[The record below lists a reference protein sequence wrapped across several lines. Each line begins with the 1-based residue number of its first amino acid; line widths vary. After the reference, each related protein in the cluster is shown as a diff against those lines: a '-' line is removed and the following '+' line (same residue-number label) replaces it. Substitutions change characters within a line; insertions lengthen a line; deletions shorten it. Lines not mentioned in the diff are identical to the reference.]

1 MWIYNPMIVAMPI
14 RGSNDNIISL
24 FVFVALYYLMQRK
37 YVVAGFWYGLAVHF
51 KIYPIIY
58 CFVLY
63 FWIDMDYA
71 QLSL

>member
-1 MWIYNPMIVAMPI
+1 MIIAMPT

-24 FVFVALYYLMQRK
+24 LLFTALYALLQKK
-37 YVVAGFWYGLAVHF
+37 YVMAGFFYGLSVHF

-63 FWIDMDYA
+63 FFIDMDRK
-71 QLSL
+71 LIV

>member
-1 MWIYNPMIVAMPI
+1 MVIAMPT

-24 FVFVALYYLMQRK
+24 LLFVTLYFLMQRK
-37 YVVAGFWYGLAVHF
+37 FVIAGLFYGLAVHF

-71 QLSL
+71 ALPKQ